1 MGLMESKNG
10 SEKECAKRFRCPK
23 CLLRRIT
30 VVFNEAPKYRS
41 EEARECGSEKW
52 KARKARKVVNA
63 GNAEREA
70 RMSGMI
76 AKLKNI
82 VLNGTLNSC
91 MMYLLRFHYS
101 LRDREPERE
110 AQEGAEKRNSG
121 NLRILCHGNNRFFFG
136 GTRKEIAGNEQT
148 PKQVTAR
155 KTVSEICRFPLPC
168 SVKDRIAI

>member
-1 MGLMESKNG
+1 MREGHGVVRASLVDASNVMLNDT
-10 SEKECAKRFRCPK
+10 PK
-23 CLLRRIT
+23 
-30 VVFNEAPKYRS
+30 
-41 EEARECGSEKW
+41 
-52 KARKARKVVNA
+52 
-63 GNAEREA
+63 
-70 RMSGMI
+70 
-76 AKLKNI
+76 
-82 VLNGTLNSC
+82 SC

-121 NLRILCHGNNRFFFG
+121 NLRILCHGNSRFFFG

>member
-10 SEKECAKRFRCPK
+10 SAKECAKRFRCPK
-23 CLLRRIT
+23 WLLRRIT

-82 VLNGTLNSC
+82 VLNDTPISRNAEA
-91 MMYLLRFHYS
+91 
-101 LRDREPERE
+101 REC
-110 AQEGAEKRNSG
+110 GSEKWKA
-121 NLRILCHGNNRFFFG
+121 
-136 GTRKEIAGNEQT
+136 RKARKVVNAGNAERGGRMSGMRVKQNNVVLNHT
-148 PKQVTAR
+148 PISRNADGCPVDYAGRT
-155 KTVSEICRFPLPC
+155 
-168 SVKDRIAI
+168 DRHRCPK